1 MQPAGERTSEVPDL
15 AVVSALIAG
24 GRYTAACEAAAIAA
38 RRWSN
43 PPIALLAAWE
53 DVAFAIRTGRLEAPR
68 AEVLPLLPALEKA
81 SQRPGLSLD
90 ERGIIAGAIARQKAW
105 HDPAA
110 TRDEAARAV
119 AIAREAGHDPAL
131 ITALYALHIA
141 LEDPARITERLDVS
155 RELADLCGASF
166 DPAVRATGHWRRLID
181 ALTAGDPVDFDWRMQ
196 ALETAANESGQA
208 YPALT
213 AAMARGCAELMRGN
227 YEAAQALLPAMR
239 EGYRQHSG
247 LLTAAIVALTTMPGF
262 ERGRRSSGTSITQT
276 VAKARRLPAFRI
288 AMAYMLATSGRAFEA
303 RHEIAEIDLQSLPR
317 DSSLLPCLCMV
328 IDLGATHLDDRELVA
343 TAYEMLRPFETLMA
357 VTGDAQSCWG
367 PSALYLGIAARTL
380 GLNDE
385 AAHLDIAQRLSASF
399 GARPTLARAL
409 LMQADLAT
417 TPESAVAMR
426 QEALQIAER
435 VRLAPIAAEAR
446 NALRPVLTRE
456 SRKRPTELTARE
468 REVLAA
474 TARGLSAAEVGE
486 ELVLSPR
493 TVAKHLENTYAK
505 IGARTRGEAIAWAIQ
520 NGLVD
525 GVE

>member
-15 AVVSALIAG
+15 AVVSALVAD
-24 GRYTAACEAAAIAA
+24 GRYTAACEAAALAA
-38 RRWSN
+38 GRWSE
-43 PPIALLAAWE
+43 PPVPLLAAWE
-53 DVAFAIRTGRLEAPR
+53 EVAFAIRTGRLEAPR
-68 AEVLPLLPALEKA
+68 PEVIPLLPALERTLRRPAMSA
-81 SQRPGLSLD
+81 S
-90 ERGIIAGAIARQKAW
+90 ERATIAGAIARQKAW
-105 HDPAA
+105 HDPGG
-110 TRDEAARAV
+110 TLEEASRAV
-119 AIAREAGHDPAL
+119 AMARESGYESAL

-141 LEDPARITERLDVS
+141 LEDPARIEERRTVS
-155 RELADLCGASF
+155 AELAEHCGASF

-181 ALTAGDPVDFDWRMQ
+181 ALAAGDSVDFDWRMQ

-208 YPALT
+208 YPRLT
-213 AAMARGCAELMRGN
+213 AAMARGCADLMRGN
-227 YEAAQALLPAMR
+227 YDAAQALLPAMR
-239 EGYRQHSG
+239 EGYKQHSG

-288 AMAYMLATSGRAFEA
+288 AMAYMLATSGRSFEA
-303 RHEIAEIDLQSLPR
+303 RHELAEIKLESLPR
-317 DSSLLPCLCMV
+317 DSSLLPCLCMA
-328 IDLGATHLDDRELVA
+328 IDLGAAHLEDRGLVA
-343 TAYEMLRPFETLMA
+343 AAYDMLRPFETLMA

-367 PSALYLGIAARTL
+367 PSALYLAIGARML

-385 AAHLDIAQRLSASF
+385 ASHLGIAQRLSASF
-399 GARPTLARAL
+399 GARPTLARTL
-409 LMQADLAT
+409 LMRAGSEPSEEA
-417 TPESAVAMR
+417 AIAMR

-435 VRLAPIAAEAR
+435 VRLAPLAAEAR

-456 SRKRPTELTARE
+456 SRKRPTELSARE

-486 ELVLSPR
+486 ALVLSPR
-493 TVAKHLENTYAK
+493 TVAKHLENAYAR
-505 IGARTRGEAIAWAIQ
+505 IGARTRAEAIAWAIQ